1 MKNFFVNLFGLV
13 TRNWGLKIL
22 ALVLAIVL
30 YYTLK
35 PTAGTHRWDNTH
47 HNGNFFQS
55 R

>member
-1 MKNFFVNLFGLV
+1 MKNLVANLFGLV

-30 YYTLK
+30 YYSLK
-35 PTAGTHRWDNTH
+35 PTAGKHWNNTH
-47 HNGNFFQS
+47 NDGTFFQS